1 MLSILPTIFV
11 LLIVNFGNGIIIRNV
26 LQIKNPGFVL
36 TSFLGI
42 MGITIL
48 ETIVAFFFPLTIFA
62 EVAIACTGILGFGWF
77 LKREKF
83 SQFKINFDFW
93 FYFFLGV
100 IIFAASF
107 SPYLFDHYSYY
118 VPTIS
123 YLRDFGFVKG
133 ISNLD
138 LLLGQSS
145 FWHIYQA
152 GFSHIIDP
160 FLKINAYLSV
170 LFLIYIYEK
179 KQLFLLIFLPI
190 FLIFVQQP
198 SPDLPILILCLIV
211 INEISAGR
219 ENPLLLYLSLF
230 AVCVKPVVFWL
241 PLFVILNNF
250 GQKKIIFKSI
260 IPVFIF
266 GFLVIMKNLWLF
278 GFPIFPVAV
287 FDFNLPWK
295 PSHEILTY
303 SSQIGQMKSYDM
315 KYSYQQISGFNI
327 FDKIFHWFTI
337 GYKSVFNV
345 GIIISL
351 SIAGFFAF
359 SKKSRFY
366 YFLFI
371 CLIIKFILIVSFS
384 AQYRFFLD
392 VCIVAMFLLFKNLAA
407 SKSIF
412 ATLLLSII
420 ILMMFIFPGS
430 FKNKF
435 HSGSWMFGFHWSQF
449 IKPKEVASEKAQSF
463 QLGNLKFQTTKGLI
477 YKNPFPTIPLY
488 WLKIYQYYH
497 IFPQYSNGGLIQK
510 KLNEGEIKELE
521 KIISQTEKQHSQI
534 P

>member
-1 MLSILPTIFV
+1 MLSILLTIFV
-11 LLIVNFGNGIIIRNV
+11 LLVVNFGTGFIISHIFRVRNA
-26 LQIKNPGFVL
+26 GFVL
-36 TSFLGI
+36 ISFVGMIGI
-42 MGITIL
+42 ALL
-48 ETIVAFFFPLTIFA
+48 ETVLAFFFPLNFVLEIA
-62 EVAIACTGILGFGWF
+62 LVALGVLGAGWF
-77 LKREKF
+77 WKTEK
-83 SQFKINFDFW
+83 SAQFKINFDFW

-100 IIFAASF
+100 IILATSF

-138 LLLGQSS
+138 LLLGQCS

-179 KQLFLLIFLPI
+179 KQLFLFIFLPI
-190 FLIFVQQP
+190 FLLFVQQP

-211 INEISAGR
+211 INEISAER
-219 ENPLLLYLSLF
+219 ENKLLLYLSLF

-295 PSHEILTY
+295 PSHEILSY

-337 GYKSVFNV
+337 GFKSVFNV

-351 SIAGFFAF
+351 SIVGFFAF

-392 VCIVAMFLLFKNLAA
+392 VYIVAMFLLFKNLSA

-420 ILMMFIFPGS
+420 ILMMFIFPVS

-449 IKPKEVASEKAQSF
+449 YKPKEVASEKAQWF
-463 QLGNLKFQTTKGLI
+463 QIGNLKFKATKGLI
-477 YKNPFPTIPLY
+477 YKNSFPTISLY
-488 WLKIYQYYH
+488 WLKIYQYYQ
-497 IFPQYSNGGLIQK
+497 IFPQLSDAGLIQK
-510 KLNEGEIKELE
+510 NLNEGEIKELK